1 MRRLPIPVAL
11 LALAT
16 MLAGCA
22 GHPFIRS
29 ADADS
34 VEVGYG
40 GSDVASAWP
49 LARQHCAQ
57 FGRVARLIDFGL
69 DVASFKCDP
78 R

>member
-1 MRRLPIPVAL
+1 
-11 LALAT
+11 

-57 FGRVARLIDFGL
+57 FGRVARLIDPGL